1 MRMKKGKKLIVMFMA
16 ALMISGVMPMSGA
29 ADKVSAA
36 DKPPR
41 AEWNEDRFFPQFGEL
56 KQENEK
62 IIVPYEVLIGYD
74 GADKIDII
82 MTPLFEQ
89 NNILETQS
97 SSEESTSGSFAFE
110 PKASGNYAFL
120 IKAFREGE
128 QEVITSIRRAFMGF
142 VLPPAAPSFQS
153 ATSRGGGSVDLVWNE
168 VPDADSYHLFYSTDG
183 SNYSG
188 PIMVTGTSYTVS
200 GLTAGTT
207 YTFKLK
213 AVRNNPALESREALI
228 EALITEKDQMERPGT
243 EVPPSHDVTPSSP
256 AGTEEDTLKAVSN
269 KNGQVV
275 APKTGDNANVWM
287 YVLLLAAALCS
298 AGGCAF
304 VSYKKKLGETKG
316 NNSCN
321 P

>member
-1 MRMKKGKKLIVMFMA
+1 MRMKKGKKLIVVFMA
-16 ALMISGVMPMSGA
+16 ALMISGVMPMDWA
-29 ADKVSAA
+29 ASKVSAE

-41 AEWNEDRFFPQFGEL
+41 AEWSSVRNPNFEKLE
-56 KQENEK
+56 QENEK
-62 IIVPYEVLIGYD
+62 ITVEYKMKIGYD
-74 GADKIDII
+74 GADRVDIF
-82 MTPLFEQ
+82 MTPEREP
-89 NNILETQS
+89 NNILEKQS
-97 SSEESTSGSFAFE
+97 NSEESETGRFTFE
-110 PKASGNYAFL
+110 PKASGTYWFYMQ
-120 IKAFREGE
+120 AFRDRETE
-128 QEVITSIRRAFMGF
+128 SRQSITRVLRF

-153 ATSRGGGSVDLVWNE
+153 ATSRGGGSVDLVWSE

-188 PIMVTGTSYTVS
+188 PITVTGTSYTVS
-200 GLTAGTT
+200 GLTAGIT

-213 AVRNNPALESREALI
+213 AVRNDPALESREASI

-269 KNGQVV
+269 KNDQVV

-287 YVLLLAAALCS
+287 YVLLLAAALCC
-298 AGGCAF
+298 AGGCTF
-304 VSYKKKLGETKG
+304 VSYKKKLEETKG